1 MTFRTKL
8 DKLLEVTLIALL
20 SIMVVNVIWQ
30 VFSRYVMGD
39 PSSFTDEL
47 ARYLMI
53 WLGVLGAAYVS
64 GKNQHVAIDILPQK
78 LSPTKQIALKKF
90 VYMVIILFA
99 FFALFIGG
107 LRLVY
112 ITYVLDQS
120 SPGLQIPLAYIYII
134 IPISGALI
142 TYYKISDILTLK

>member
-8 DKLLEVTLIALL
+8 DRLLEVTLIALL

-78 LSPTKQIALKKF
+78 LSPKKQIALKKF
-90 VYMVIILFA
+90 VYSVIILFS

-112 ITYVLDQS
+112 ITYVLGQS
-120 SPGLQIPLAYIYII
+120 SPGLQIPLAYIYVI

-142 TYYKISDILTLK
+142 SYYKVSDILTLK